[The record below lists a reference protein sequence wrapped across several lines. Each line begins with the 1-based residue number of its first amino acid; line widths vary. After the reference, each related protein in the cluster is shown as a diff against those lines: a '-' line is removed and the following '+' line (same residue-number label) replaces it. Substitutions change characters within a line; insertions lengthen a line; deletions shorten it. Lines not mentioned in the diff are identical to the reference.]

1 MRSELAKEVVDAIT
15 KEGVGGVTLIQ
26 SLGKGMGDRPWIG
39 GDKGHQVEFN
49 SIDVVLSIVEDSKVE
64 GVISA
69 INNTAHTGEKGDGM
83 IFVTNVVEAH
93 DISNKN
99 KVSEN

>member
-1 MRSELAKEVVDAIT
+1 MRSELVKEVVDAIT
-15 KEGVGGVTLIQ
+15 KEGVGGVTIIQ
-26 SLGKGMGDRPWIG
+26 SLGKGKGDRPWIG

-49 SIDVVLSIVEDSKVE
+49 SIDVVLTIVEDSKVE

-83 IFVTNVVEAH
+83 IFVTNVIDAH
-93 DISNKN
+93 DISNKS
-99 KVSEN
+99 KVSEI